1 MSDSDEETPDL
12 REPDDSDDEAPYDPI
27 NEHDL
32 KILEGLHDQETT
44 SPLAGSL
51 LGSYCLDCDD
61 GEFVELFEKLHVDSG
76 GLLDALQGRVGTVED
91 DTSVWC
97 IVVVVVAVVG
107 NRTYSPPD
115 LLLPI
120 TFQDGL
126 NLSPAPVVV
135 THVARYGAVSH
146 REREGGRPWRR
157 RTVSIRTAVKGHHSA
172 SRPVAGS
179 P

>member
-97 IVVVVVAVVG
+97 IVVVVVAVG
-107 NRTYSPPD
+107 ATY
-115 LLLPI
+115 
-120 TFQDGL
+120 G
-126 NLSPAPVVV
+126 
-135 THVARYGAVSH
+135 
-146 REREGGRPWRR
+146 W
-157 RTVSIRTAVKGHHSA
+157 
-172 SRPVAGS
+172 AGS
-179 P
+179 AWASMCVHVCVNVHVDIGVGVGVDVGVGVTLWS